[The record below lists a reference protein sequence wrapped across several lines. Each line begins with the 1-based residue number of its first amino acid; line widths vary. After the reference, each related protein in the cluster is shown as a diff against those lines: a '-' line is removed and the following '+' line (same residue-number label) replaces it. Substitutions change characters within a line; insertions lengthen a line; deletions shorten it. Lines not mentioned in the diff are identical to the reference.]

1 MLCPTRLRTLF
12 ALRHIFLALLTIC
25 RHHPRHAIK
34 SWSLPRPTRKPRL
47 PRLGTTVKEARAQ
60 KKERSLD
67 PTYRPA
73 RKEDDADDIDG
84 LPVEQPGAASK
95 RNADDD
101 NKCCCQRMLSTQPDF
116 SSECSALQHAVETPV
131 MIEGVRCLRH
141 LCFFLPKFHCELNWI
156 ERMRG
161 ASKAYARAHCAYTL
175 QGLRETVPL
184 SLSQDLSDVDHMHDA
199 TDLPVAPLYLQRR
212 WASIS
217 RQYMHEYRKGA
228 DACEAIRAVTE
239 QRTKPHARHRD
250 TSDSRCRKQEAE
262 MAALSSGM

>member
-1 MLCPTRLRTLF
+1 MEPAAPDEEAAPATVG
-12 ALRHIFLALLTIC
+12 
-25 RHHPRHAIK
+25 K
-34 SWSLPRPTRKPRL
+34 RKLSRKQQL
-47 PRLGTTVKEARAQ
+47 KEARAQ

-73 RKEDDADDIDG
+73 RKEDDADDIDR

-156 ERMRG
+156 ERMWG

-184 SLSQDLSDVDHMHDA
+184 SLSQ
-199 TDLPVAPLYLQRR
+199 
-212 WASIS
+212 IS
-217 RQYMHEYRKGA
+217 
-228 DACEAIRAVTE
+228 VTWITCMT
-239 QRTKPHARHRD
+239 QLI
-250 TSDSRCRKQEAE
+250 CQ
-262 MAALSSGM
+262 